1 MAQFIDND
9 LDYMLQFGGILGFE
23 FDYDSYEDDT
33 DSERGGEDLDF
44 NEDNEVKTE
53 TLASEAHSEKDIQGI
68 PWERMRLTRKEYR
81 EIRLKQYRNYENLS
95 IPRDQLD
102 KECKQVE
109 KGRTFFDFQQNTR
122 LVKLSIVHFQLRNL
136 LWATSKHDVY
146 TAQNYSVKHWSSMR
160 RNCTEVLNV
169 AGQVVPTQEHCGSL
183 VQSVSRVQIS
193 SMAVRENLL
202 AAGGFQGE
210 LICKYLDQPGVVF
223 CTKVTNDENAITNS
237 VDIYQ
242 DIKGSTLLMAANNDC
257 SVRIFD
263 AQNFSLLNQFAFPWS
278 VNSTS
283 VSPDSKLLA
292 VAGDSVDCL
301 VADAKSGKAIGNLKG
316 HMDYSFSSAWHPE
329 GHILA
334 TGNQDK
340 TCRLWDMRNLS
351 ESFTTLKGRMGA
363 IRCIKFSSDGR
374 FMAIAEPADFVHIY
388 DAMTDYSQA
397 QEIDLFGEIA
407 GQSFSPDSEAFFV
420 GVADRT
426 YGSLI
431 EFNRR
436 HSYQYLDCFL

>member
-1 MAQFIDND
+1 M
-9 LDYMLQFGGILGFE
+9 
-23 FDYDSYEDDT
+23 
-33 DSERGGEDLDF
+33 
-44 NEDNEVKTE
+44 
-53 TLASEAHSEKDIQGI
+53 
-68 PWERMRLTRKEYR
+68 
-81 EIRLKQYRNYENLS
+81 
-95 IPRDQLD
+95 
-102 KECKQVE
+102 
-109 KGRTFFDFQQNTR
+109 
-122 LVKLSIVHFQLRNL
+122 LRNL

>member
-1 MAQFIDND
+1 
-9 LDYMLQFGGILGFE
+9 
-23 FDYDSYEDDT
+23 
-33 DSERGGEDLDF
+33 
-44 NEDNEVKTE
+44 
-53 TLASEAHSEKDIQGI
+53 
-68 PWERMRLTRKEYR
+68 
-81 EIRLKQYRNYENLS
+81 
-95 IPRDQLD
+95 
-102 KECKQVE
+102 
-109 KGRTFFDFQQNTR
+109 
-122 LVKLSIVHFQLRNL
+122 
-136 LWATSKHDVY
+136 
-146 TAQNYSVKHWSSMR
+146 
-160 RNCTEVLNV
+160 
-169 AGQVVPTQEHCGSL
+169 
-183 VQSVSRVQIS
+183 
-193 SMAVRENLL
+193 
-202 AAGGFQGE
+202 
-210 LICKYLDQPGVVF
+210 
-223 CTKVTNDENAITNS
+223 
-237 VDIYQ
+237 
-242 DIKGSTLLMAANNDC
+242 
-257 SVRIFD
+257 
-263 AQNFSLLNQFAFPWS
+263 
-278 VNSTS
+278 
-283 VSPDSKLLA
+283 
-292 VAGDSVDCL
+292 
-301 VADAKSGKAIGNLKG
+301 
-316 HMDYSFSSAWHPE
+316 MDYSFSSAWHPE